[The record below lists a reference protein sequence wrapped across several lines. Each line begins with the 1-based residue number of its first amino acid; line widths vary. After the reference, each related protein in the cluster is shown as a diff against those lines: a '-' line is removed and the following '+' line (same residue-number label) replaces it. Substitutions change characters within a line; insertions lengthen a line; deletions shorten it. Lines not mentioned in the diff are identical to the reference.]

1 MNTTKQSKYITYGFK
16 GKKHTL
22 ETKLKI
28 GLSKKKN
35 PTKYWLGKKRPDMV
49 GNSNGFKKGKASWN
63 KGKKCSK
70 ETKEKVSIAVKKLWQ
85 DRKYRERM
93 VEIHL
98 LRTKG
103 KMEKHYNWKGGKSF
117 EPYPKVFNNTLKR
130 IIKGIDNHTC
140 QMCNKKEKYHYEK
153 LSIHHI
159 DYDKSN
165 CQISNLITLCRGCN
179 SKANFNREYWKEYFN
194 TKVNNRS
201 RRD

>member
-1 MNTTKQSKYITYGFK
+1 LLLIKSGTLRQELRESEASLLTIYGMYKLMYNRSMNTTKQSKYITYGFK

-98 LRTKG
+98 LRTK
-103 KMEKHYNWKGGKSF
+103 ES
-117 EPYPKVFNNTLKR
+117 
-130 IIKGIDNHTC
+130 
-140 QMCNKKEKYHYEK
+140 
-153 LSIHHI
+153 
-159 DYDKSN
+159 
-165 CQISNLITLCRGCN
+165 
-179 SKANFNREYWKEYFN
+179 
-194 TKVNNRS
+194 
-201 RRD
+201 